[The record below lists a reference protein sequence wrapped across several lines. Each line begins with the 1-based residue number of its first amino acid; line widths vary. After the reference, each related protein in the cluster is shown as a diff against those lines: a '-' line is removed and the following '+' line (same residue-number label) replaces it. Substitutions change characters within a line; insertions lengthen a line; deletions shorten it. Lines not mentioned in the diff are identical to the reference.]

1 MTGRTPA
8 LRQTLAADADNGE
21 RRRRNE
27 DCGKCK
33 TMTDRLQLNPA
44 V

>member
-8 LRQTLAADADNGE
+8 LRQTLAVISVGGE